1 MCIFLSQKMREAK
14 NSRQT
19 QNLPLTQAPDQK
31 KKQQIL
37 KTNKGPDKT
46 GSGRTGRMPLRIINI
61 IHCGIP
67 SVFYF
72 GIFLPSVHIL
82 QNSAYSIT
90 E

>member
-1 MCIFLSQKMREAK
+1 MYLPESEDEGSKEQ
-14 NSRQT
+14 QT
-19 QNLPLTQAPDQK
+19 DAESSLTQAPDQK